1 MWCTVCLK
9 YLSLPKLDNFYHCPW
24 AQFFPL
30 LPMFGSS
37 SLLVMCAG
45 GRTAAEIVNWLKKRT
60 GPPAKELTTVEDAR
74 AFTKK
79 DDVVVVGF
87 FKDGGSDAA
96 NAFISAADTQDS
108 VTFGITSVKEVA
120 DALDATFD
128 SIILFKQVGVCG
140 CVRMCRC
147 GGVGCIV
154 CL

>member
-1 MWCTVCLK
+1 MIIFTTVQEL
-9 YLSLPKLDNFYHCPW
+9 
-24 AQFFPL
+24 
-30 LPMFGSS
+30 SS
-37 SLLVMCAG
+37 SLFLAHDTHAG

-60 GPPAKELTTVEDAR
+60 GPPAQELTTVEGAR

-87 FKDGGSDAA
+87 FKDRESDGA

-120 DALDATFD
+120 DALDAKFD

-140 CVRMCRC
+140 CVGVEVWDVLCVCRE
-147 GGVGCIV
+147 GGCLFWVRGCQ
-154 CL
+154 CLGV

>member
-1 MWCTVCLK
+1 MICT
-9 YLSLPKLDNFYHCPW
+9 
-24 AQFFPL
+24 
-30 LPMFGSS
+30 
-37 SLLVMCAG
+37 G

-87 FKDGGSDAA
+87 FKDRESDAA

-140 CVRMCRC
+140 YVGVEVWGVLCVCREGSLFWGKSLPC
-147 GGVGCIV
+147 LGV
-154 CL
+154 

>member
-1 MWCTVCLK
+1 M
-9 YLSLPKLDNFYHCPW
+9 S
-24 AQFFPL
+24 
-30 LPMFGSS
+30 GSS
-37 SLLVMCAG
+37 FFLAHALTG

-74 AFTKK
+74 AFTKR

-87 FKDGGSDAA
+87 FKDGESDAA

-120 DALDATFD
+120 DALDTTFD

-140 CVRMCRC
+140 CVGVEVWGVLCVCREGSLFWGKSLQC
-147 GGVGCIV
+147 LGV
-154 CL
+154 